1 MRNLEKVR
9 TLLGVGF
16 LLAVLVFS
24 KSSVLAQEDGLP
36 LHFFTVHCEPP
47 TAKNRFFAALT
58 RMVQLAD
65 DYSIKLTIELTP
77 QWAEMIIQDK
87 TKLALVQSWRESG
100 HEIGAHHHPVQ
111 HRGTWDGYTSRKDM
125 AGDTRYRG
133 TMDDF
138 IKVLNELVY
147 PEKIKTLGSPDEAD
161 WVRGVPYRTE
171 GTEAGGAV
179 GIPVRLTLNG
189 TTVYDIG
196 YGYLGN
202 KQRLMLLKNKY
213 RTARQ
218 DQVFGVVTHAFN
230 YLEDPQLIK
239 AWFEFIK
246 QQDPEGK
253 RNRTVSE
260 IMEEMAAAT
269 AAQE

>member
-1 MRNLEKVR
+1 MRNLETAR
-9 TLLGVGF
+9 MFFEVGF
-16 LLAVLVFS
+16 LLAVLVFLRTP
-24 KSSVLAQEDGLP
+24 VLGQENNLP
-36 LHFFTVHCEPP
+36 LHFFAVHCEPP
-47 TAKNRFFAALT
+47 TANARMFSGLT

-65 DYSIKLTIELTP
+65 ASSIKLTIEFTP
-77 QWAEMIIQDK
+77 QWAEMIFQDK
-87 TKLALVQSWRESG
+87 TKLALVRSWRESG

-125 AGDTRYRG
+125 VGDVRYRG

-138 IKVLNELVY
+138 IKVINKLVY

-161 WVRGVPYRTE
+161 WVKGVPYRTE
-171 GTEAGGAV
+171 GFEAGGAV
-179 GIPVRLTLNG
+179 SVPVRLTLNG
-189 TTVYDIG
+189 TTVYDLG

-202 KQRLMLLKNKY
+202 KQRLMLLKSKY

-218 DQVFGVVTHAFN
+218 NQVFGVVTHAFN

-260 IMEEMAAAT
+260 IMKDMAVT
-269 AAQE
+269 TVAAQ